1 MPLAKTC
8 KAWDDLTD
16 SLLTAEKDYDD
27 HGKDRWH
34 RIWYG
39 LGDKAD
45 VVMPWTE
52 IIPNEYGLAVVK
64 TGVAA
69 ILSVGNCPSV
79 FFTVMRWLMGLH
91 QLARK
96 SLEKRRKVL
105 QAFEEIRKAMTSAHP
120 LKGSFRSHADVAIA
134 LNELHQAIV
143 DSVND
148 MLVLTAKEEHSC
160 KSDANPDSNTPFTE
174 NRGGSHI

>member
-1 MPLAKTC
+1 MPLVKTC
-8 KAWDDLTD
+8 KTWDDLTE
-16 SLLTAEKDYDD
+16 SLLAAEKDYDD

-45 VVMPWTE
+45 VAMPWTE
-52 IIPNEYGLAVVK
+52 IIPNEYGLAIVK

-69 ILSVGNCPSV
+69 ILRVGNCPSIIL
-79 FFTVMRWLMGLH
+79 TVMRWLTRPH

-96 SLEKRRKVL
+96 SLEKRRMIL
-105 QAFEEIRKAMTSAHP
+105 QAFEEIQKAMTSANP

-134 LNELHQAIV
+134 LDELHQTIV

-160 KSDANPDSNTPFTE
+160 KSSSQPRRQHTL
-174 NRGGSHI
+174 H